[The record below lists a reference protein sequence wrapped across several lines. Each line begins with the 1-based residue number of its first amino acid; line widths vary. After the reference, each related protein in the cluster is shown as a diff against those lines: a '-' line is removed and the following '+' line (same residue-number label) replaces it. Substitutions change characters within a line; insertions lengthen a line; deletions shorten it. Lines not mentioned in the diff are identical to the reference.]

1 MPNLYSFCLY
11 IDVCFFLVKKE
22 IKKMSF
28 LTPVKSTKISK
39 SVKYIILIKVHI
51 FLGISFIL
59 QETPIY
65 ISFFV
70 LYFSKNI
77 ESVKNANSIVVSY
90 MILTFAIG
98 KPIDLIIYASLSQ
111 KVKSELKR
119 IFCCLDK
126 TKLKKDLSSSK

>member
-1 MPNLYSFCLY
+1 M
-11 IDVCFFLVKKE
+11 VKKE

-77 ESVKNANSIVVSY
+77 KSVKNANSIVVSY

-111 KVKSELKR
+111 KVKTELKR